1 MTPAAILEHDGL
13 KQPIKEWALDYG
25 ITPAIIIARLER
37 GMTIADAIT
46 TPMKTGYRGQKLVS
60 RDMETFIASN
70 ARRAAPKPSKPSKP
84 SKPNGPRAKSGH
96 TYTHD
101 GKTLTVKEWS
111 ELTGLK
117 TGTIRLRI
125 HSGWSFD
132 RVFAPKVAKPK
143 QVKIA
148 KPKRCVT
155 GMTRAELVA
164 AAERVGVKPGTIWSR
179 MDRGWTLERALSE
192 PCGPNNG
199 KSREPGVVSDFAPSE
214 GTGAGSTLQERPNL
228 TFSGNDA

>member
-1 MTPAAILEHDGL
+1 MTPATILEHDGI

-25 ITPAIIIARLER
+25 ITPAIIIGRLER
-37 GMTIADAIT
+37 GMSTADAIT
-46 TPMKTGYRGQKLVS
+46 TPMRTGYRGQKLVS

-70 ARRAAPKPSKPSKP
+70 ARRAAHEP
-84 SKPNGPRAKSGH
+84 SKPNGPRGKTGH

-111 ELTGLK
+111 ELTGLQ

-125 HSGWSFD
+125 RSGWPSD
-132 RVFAPKVAKPK
+132 RVFAPKITKPK
-143 QVKIA
+143 PVKVA

-164 AAERVGVKPGTIWSR
+164 AAERVGIKPGTVWSR

-199 KSREPGVVSDFAPSE
+199 KSRGPGVVSDFALSRE
-214 GTGAGSTLQERPNL
+214 TGGRGTFQETPNL